1 MGSTALQKQLGPSF
15 SNKTSPN
22 DLSSFVIQFYF
33 PVTVK
38 GLKACGRLQWNN
50 LCSNRKTRRANY
62 TNSLWVNQG
71 FTKLERNLRFE
82 ERIQT
87 TESVLSSMS
96 FPRTKIDGSVDRHP
110 GMWILPDPNF
120 TPPYKQSH
128 HVMTVVDLSK
138 QFPIFSDIHL
148 NVSEVIHLE
157 MFLGLAPFLK
167 MMLRKV
173 NYLLRK
179 L

>member
-1 MGSTALQKQLGPSF
+1 
-15 SNKTSPN
+15 
-22 DLSSFVIQFYF
+22 
-33 PVTVK
+33 
-38 GLKACGRLQWNN
+38 
-50 LCSNRKTRRANY
+50 
-62 TNSLWVNQG
+62 
-71 FTKLERNLRFE
+71 
-82 ERIQT
+82 
-87 TESVLSSMS
+87 
-96 FPRTKIDGSVDRHP
+96 
-110 GMWILPDPNF
+110 
-120 TPPYKQSH
+120 
-128 HVMTVVDLSK
+128 MTVVDLSK